1 MAHIKTVVEVTFDE
15 DGQEKT
21 DLYYL
26 LHWGLKYDL
35 MANEVGNMIPVHYTI
50 SICQHLKTG
59 QIEMFMPD
67 QLRVVG
73 SETKL

>member
-1 MAHIKTVVEVTFDE
+1 MAHIKTIVEVTFDE
-15 DGQEKT
+15 DGQEKK

-26 LHWGLKYDL
+26 LYWGLKYDL
-35 MANEVGNMIPVHYTI
+35 IPGENGYMIPVHYTI

-59 QIEMFMPD
+59 QIETFMPE
-67 QLRVVG
+67 QLKVEG